1 MPTSL
6 PFIGSGAGNASAM
19 NPQTPLAIEVAVTP
33 SSDGGYQVGWNV
45 VLLPIEGV
53 STSVQQLAG
62 GSMKMQ
68 PTDLYAKLL
77 YAVRGGLLEA
87 LKKLTMQ
94 QIVPIASSLPAGNS
108 FYWSIAPDVIAALP
122 SNPQNVGL

>member
-1 MPTSL
+1 
-6 PFIGSGAGNASAM
+6 M

-33 SSDGGYQVGWNV
+33 SPDGSFQVSWNV
-45 VLLPIEGV
+45 VLLPVEGV

-77 YAVRGGLLEA
+77 YSIRGGLLES
-87 LKKLTMQ
+87 LKKLTMG
-94 QIVPIASSLPAGNS
+94 QIVPLASSLPASNS
-108 FYWSIAPDVIAALP
+108 FYWSIAPDVVAALP